1 MVVDRTGEKPR
12 EESPSE
18 VKQQMLD
25 ELAECP
31 DAVLSLAYV
40 YAKNYNICGEDVT
53 KTWTNVIQ
61 NSQFVEGI
69 YQKGYYDA
77 LKDVEEKKR
86 RDFIKKVIYD
96 VKE

>member
-1 MVVDRTGEKPR
+1 MVVDRMGEKPR

-18 VKQQMLD
+18 VKQQILD

-40 YAKNYNICGEDVT
+40 YAKNYNLCGEDVT

-61 NSQFVEGI
+61 NSQFVEEI
-69 YQKGYYDA
+69 YRRGYEEAFKDFQEQKRKDFYHKVLRD
-77 LKDVEEKKR
+77 LK
-86 RDFIKKVIYD
+86 
-96 VKE
+96 

>member
-1 MVVDRTGEKPR
+1 MVVDRMGEKPR

-18 VKQQMLD
+18 VKQQILD

-40 YAKNYNICGEDVT
+40 YAKNYNLCGEDVT

-61 NSQFVEGI
+61 NSQFVEEI
-69 YQKGYYDA
+69 YRRGYEEAFKDFQEHKRKDFYNKVLRD
-77 LKDVEEKKR
+77 LK
-86 RDFIKKVIYD
+86 
-96 VKE
+96 